1 MEKELCRRHLSRE
14 GIGCAWVFMSMFD
27 FRHGGSNQ
35 KLLMDKKRGS
45 KRIIGNNGMFETKVE
60 KQLTCDCDCEES
72 EEAEMQ
78 SVKKLIEEEIDEKTK
93 QKCEARNRKRRS
105 RPCSKISEDVN
116 VLIAGH
122 DDHAE
127 KLDDDQCPRSS
138 QHEVDLVNDDD
149 SEEKFSEL
157 IKRLIAQKDNEV
169 ENCDNLVD
177 AYQVLDSKAG
187 SFLNTGTPISG
198 DSQRVKET
206 SSPYESRTSQC
217 TQTIVI
223 LKPEPNSLDVGSSPG
238 TPSADNKAKYGRFG
252 SRLFLSRIRRKL
264 NFAVGKNPCNV
275 QHDSDPDSDVLSSNM
290 SQNGCLGEESDTT
303 SGRHIASGRHVLG
316 GEILP
321 DIASKSDTIHGRE
334 DSKKSMCDIY
344 IAAKKHLSEMLA
356 EGDIDADSPD
366 KEVPRILGKILALP
380 EFSTPE
386 NSPRVTLAHE
396 FVVDQ
401 NTEKPKI
408 QQCSSDQY
416 SQLLVSD
423 SKTYEETAS
432 TGDLPVPRGISD
444 TKMEEE
450 EKTVLDSLSEA
461 INASI
466 THQDAYIDEDEQ
478 KQPLQKEVFDEG
490 KLPCSPPNSLGKMSD
505 CQENTTDVLG
515 KSSPVSV
522 LEPFFT
528 DDDTSPN
535 SSRSSSVEM
544 RMQPLCIRFDE
555 ADSPRTN
562 KENDVK
568 TRMNDKELAL
578 AYIQA
583 VVKSSELNWEELLA
597 RSFYSEQL
605 LEQAL
610 MNDIDFCSTN
620 LCSDKKLLF
629 DCINEVLTE
638 FCGHGPWVSFVKPAV
653 RFFPDMENAVEV
665 VQEEVYWHLLP
676 LPSPHT
682 LDQIVQK
689 DLARAGCWMDLRF
702 DIGCIG
708 SESGEMILDE
718 LLEEIITNCISLIRA
733 ETMNETTL
741 HNLVT

>member
-1 MEKELCRRHLSRE
+1 MEKEICRRHLSRE
-14 GIGCAWVFMSMFD
+14 GIGCVWVFMSMFD
-27 FRHGGSNQ
+27 FRHGGSTH

-78 SVKKLIEEEIDEKTK
+78 SVKKLIEEEIDEKSK
-93 QKCEARNRKRRS
+93 QKCESRNRKRRTKT
-105 RPCSKISEDVN
+105 CSKISEDIN
-116 VLIAGH
+116 VLIAGDD

-127 KLDDDQCPRSS
+127 NLNDDQCT
-138 QHEVDLVNDDD
+138 QKEVDLVNDD

-157 IKRLIAQKDNEV
+157 IKRLIAQKDSEV
-169 ENCDNLVD
+169 ESCDNLVD
-177 AYQVLDSKAG
+177 AFQVLDSKAG
-187 SFLNTGTPISG
+187 SFLNTGTPSSG
-198 DSQRVKET
+198 DSQRIKVT
-206 SSPYESRTSQC
+206 TISPNQSRTSQC
-217 TQTIVI
+217 TQQTIVI
-223 LKPEPNSLDVGSSPG
+223 LKPEPLDVGSSPG
-238 TPSADNKAKYGRFG
+238 TPSKDNKAKHGRFG
-252 SRLFLSRIRRKL
+252 SRLILSRIRRRLK
-264 NFAVGKNPCNV
+264 FGVGKNPCNA
-275 QHDSDPDSDVLSSNM
+275 QYDSDLDPDALSSNM
-290 SQNGCLGEESDTT
+290 SQNGCLGEETDTN
-303 SGRHIASGRHVLG
+303 SGRHVSG
-316 GEILP
+316 GEIFP
-321 DIASKSDTIHGRE
+321 EIASKSESYREDNVHGSE
-334 DSKKSMCDIY
+334 DSKKSMCGIY

-356 EGDIDADSPD
+356 EGDIDVVDSPE
-366 KEVPRILGKILALP
+366 KEVPRILGKILAFP

-386 NSPRVTLAHE
+386 NSPRVTLAHDI
-396 FVVDQ
+396 VGDQ
-401 NTEKPKI
+401 TTEKPEI
-408 QQCSSDQY
+408 QQCSSEQY

-423 SKTYEETAS
+423 SNTHEDTAS
-432 TGDLPVPRGISD
+432 TCDIPVIEGISD
-444 TKMEEE
+444 TEMEEE
-450 EKTVLDSLSEA
+450 QKTVLDSMSEE
-461 INASI
+461 ISSSI
-466 THQDAYIDEDEQ
+466 THQDAYMDDENEH
-478 KQPLQKEVFDEG
+478 KKPLEKEVFDEG
-490 KLPCSPPNSLGKMSD
+490 KLPCSPPNSSVKMSD

-535 SSRSSSVEM
+535 STRFSSVEM

-568 TRMNDKELAL
+568 TRMDDKELAL

-610 MNDIDFCSTN
+610 MDDIDFCSTN

-629 DCINEVLTE
+629 DCINEVLME
-638 FCGHGPWVSFVKPAV
+638 FCGHGPWNSFVKPAV
-653 RFFPDMENAVEV
+653 RFFPDMENATEV

-689 DLARAGCWMDLRF
+689 DLARTGNWMDLRF

-708 SESGEMILDE
+708 SETGEMILDE
-718 LLEEIITNCISLIRA
+718 LLEEIISNCTYLVQPETLNELIP
-733 ETMNETTL
+733 
-741 HNLVT
+741 